1 MAAHETF
8 EALSGALISD
18 ARILNSTEKE
28 LLANLFQLANRSI
41 RPQDKNV
48 PDALARM
55 VGEIVTERTHQVMG
69 SSITQQLLKQLACS
83 ADSRTVPMTLGGTP
97 PTLPPGPSPNAP
109 RPPGPTPGNA
119 RIWDAPMTLGGTPP
133 TLPPG
138 PSPNAPR
145 PPGPTPGNARI
156 WDAPMTFG
164 GTPPTLPP
172 GPSPNAPR
180 PPGPTPGNAKVWE
193 VENASGTV
201 AVAEQP
207 SVLPAHCVL
216 LDEFLAPEE
225 LHELMQDTLGREM
238 EFRISEVIAPG
249 VPGSVTDFDHRRSR
263 VLMELGSRSQVLLSR
278 LQGCLPRAL
287 RKLGRDPFRP
297 SRVEMQI
304 TASNDGDFFRWHSDN
319 GDGSLATREIT
330 FVYFFHREPKR
341 FRGGELRIYD
351 SRWENGTYVPTENYR
366 AIVPQQNQVVL
377 FDSSLT
383 HEITPVECPS
393 QAFADSRFTAN
404 GWFHC

>member
-83 ADSRTVPMTLGGTP
+83 ADSRTVPMTL
-97 PTLPPGPSPNAP
+97 
-109 RPPGPTPGNA
+109 
-119 RIWDAPMTLGGTPP
+119 
-133 TLPPG
+133 
-138 PSPNAPR
+138 
-145 PPGPTPGNARI
+145 
-156 WDAPMTFG
+156 G

>member
-109 RPPGPTPGNA
+109 RPPGPTP
-119 RIWDAPMTLGGTPP
+119 
-133 TLPPG
+133 
-138 PSPNAPR
+138 S
-145 PPGPTPGNARI
+145 
-156 WDAPMTFG
+156 
-164 GTPPTLPP
+164 
-172 GPSPNAPR
+172 
-180 PPGPTPGNAKVWE
+180 NAKVWE

>member
-83 ADSRTVPMTLGGTP
+83 ADSRTV
-97 PTLPPGPSPNAP
+97 
-109 RPPGPTPGNA
+109 
-119 RIWDAPMTLGGTPP
+119 PMTLGGTPP